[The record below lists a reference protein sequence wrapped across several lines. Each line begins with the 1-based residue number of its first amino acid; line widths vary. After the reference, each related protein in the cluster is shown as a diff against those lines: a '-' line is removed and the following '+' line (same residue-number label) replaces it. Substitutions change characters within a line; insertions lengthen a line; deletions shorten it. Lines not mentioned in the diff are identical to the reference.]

1 MSDISLRQDILDE
14 LEFEPAVNAAHIGVA
29 VDKNVV
35 TVTGMVSSYAEK
47 TAALSAVRRVRSVR
61 AVADEIQVHYP
72 FEKKTSDSE
81 IAKRALDILGWD
93 AMIPSGSIDVVV
105 RDGWLT
111 LEGDVDWYYQK
122 QAAEDDVRKLSGVRG
137 VTNSIVIKPHVKA
150 ADVKKKIEEA
160 LKRHAEVEASA
171 IRVTVRDNDKV
182 TLEGTVNHWDE
193 RYAVENAAWSAP
205 GVKSVDDRLAIA

>member
-14 LEFEPAVNAAHIGVA
+14 LEFEPAVNAAHIGIA

-47 TAALSAVRRVRSVR
+47 TAALSAVRRVRGVR

-93 AMIPSGSIDVVV
+93 TMIPSGSIDVVV

-111 LEGDVDWYYQK
+111 LEGNVDWYYQK

-193 RYAVENAAWSAP
+193 RYAVENAAWAAP